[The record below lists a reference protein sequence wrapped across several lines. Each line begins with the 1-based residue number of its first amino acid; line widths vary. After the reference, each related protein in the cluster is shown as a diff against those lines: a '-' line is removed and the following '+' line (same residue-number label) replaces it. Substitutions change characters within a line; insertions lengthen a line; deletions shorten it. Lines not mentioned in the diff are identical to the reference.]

1 MAGNFGGR
9 GKPQKKLI
17 GRGVLDAVRTEGPH
31 TEWLG
36 MPPYYMHYLMISP
49 EDKPQEG
56 EGAEGGGEAVDDDE
70 MKEMLDEAIGDGGDY
85 QDARKKH

>member
-1 MAGNFGGR
+1 MSYFNEEVELSLYAKFHCSRWPRSCLNIWGWWGAEGAD
-9 GKPQKKLI
+9 G
-17 GRGVLDAVRTEGPH
+17 AEGP
-31 TEWLG
+31 EG
-36 MPPYYMHYLMISP
+36 A
-49 EDKPQEG
+49 EGAEGAEG